1 MPATAEYLTNLK
13 AAANS
18 LATMKKTAL
27 QNVLNAYTSA
37 DLATL
42 GGVDPKTF
50 KFGQKGPGSRDV
62 QYMQQYKGAEAGAEA
77 AGTLASGQYASTL
90 ASQLAQYKG
99 DIGSLIS
106 KTESEKNIIDAE
118 TTQKL
123 AEYDALYGG
132 ATTGGET
139 GGGTGGGAGGK
150 TDSGKT
156 GDSSLPPVDLP
167 PKYDPPGPA
176 YRAPS
181 PTGVQAT
188 TTANLPAGYKAQDM
202 AQYTPKPVPQ
212 QTPKGVTSNLPSGY
226 KPAGATVVKKPVV
239 PAKSPTKSLTG
250 VRYK

>member
-42 GGVDPKTF
+42 TDADYKKF

-99 DIGSLIS
+99 DIGSLLT

-118 TTQKL
+118 TAQKL
-123 AEYDALYGG
+123 AEYEAMYGG
-132 ATTGGET
+132 ATTGGGTSDGTT
-139 GGGTGGGAGGK
+139 GGTSGST
-150 TDSGKT
+150 SGKT
-156 GDSSLPPVDLP
+156 GSSGLPPVTP
-167 PKYDPPGPA
+167 PPAYTPPGPA
-176 YRAPS
+176 YTPPS
-181 PTGVQAT
+181 PTGTQAT
-188 TTANLPAGYKAQDM
+188 STANLPAGYKAQDM
-202 AQYTPKPVPQ
+202 AQYTPRPAPQ
-212 QTPKGVTSNLPSGY
+212 QTPPKVTSNLPSGY
-226 KPAGATVVKKPVV
+226 KPPGATVVKKPPLPVQ
-239 PAKSPTKSLTG
+239 SPTKSLTG
-250 VRYK
+250 VRYR